1 MRTLS
6 DTLQPHDI
14 LLLGEAQPVLGTA
27 MLGDAFGIIRRCFL
41 TRTGERVEFKDQ
53 AERLRILLINN
64 PGWICQFEVLF
75 DADVEAPGLLA
86 EIELP
91 IIGVTG
97 RVMDGVNVEWQD
109 GAERILSIPCAQ
121 WDSMEALD
129 AVGYTLDPADGSIT
143 LIPAPV
149 GTPPVC
155 GGFFGGF
162 PLAA

>member
-1 MRTLS
+1 MRTIA
-6 DTLQPHDI
+6 DTLQPHDM

-27 MLGDAFGIIRRCFL
+27 MLGNAFGIIRRCFL

-91 IIGVTG
+91 LIGVMG
-97 RVMDGVNVEWQD
+97 RVMDGASVEWND
-109 GAERILSIPCAQ
+109 GTERILSIPCAQ
-121 WDSMEALD
+121 WDNMLN
-129 AVGYTLDPADGSIT
+129 AVGYLLDPADGSIT
-143 LIPAPV
+143 LLPEPAEP
-149 GTPPVC
+149 PPVC